1 MIRLLRVAIRQ
12 SAVTARSL
20 LSSIHFK
27 IGGKTMR
34 RAWAAHGLARV
45 VPALILAMTMSLFGV
60 PAQAGAEETGSI
72 SGTVTSSAGIS
83 VNRLHVT
90 VIGALDG
97 EHWGWASTS
106 ADGSYKVSGLPAGSY
121 LVRVSGGSSGGHD
134 TWYGGVT
141 RELAKPVLLA
151 SAQAVTG
158 IDVNLPLGGTI
169 SGKVSVP
176 EGFTFEKFTVHSYWE
191 ESHQNGPFSWVDAQG
206 NYLIKGLAPG
216 TYTLYF
222 YPHNLDLL
230 PLDYGR
236 EPSKRPTPFTISG
249 PEAVTGIDAYIR
261 KASVIE
267 GTLTLPDGATTEGLR
282 VTARSLDNNV
292 VGHGTVG
299 PGSSYRITALIPGRY
314 RVKVSAG
321 ASGMV
326 DHWLSDGSSAGSATS
341 VSVGSEE
348 TARGINMS
356 LKTAPTFSDV
366 ADGLQFSEDI
376 RWLAAR
382 GVTEGFPDNTYK
394 PLETIHRDAM
404 AAFLY
409 RAAGRPEFVP
419 PAQSPFRDVSP
430 AAPFYKEITW
440 FNAAGITKGY
450 EDGTFRPLNAV
461 NRDAMA
467 AFLHRFSNHNSCI
480 RPREEVPVFT
490 DNPATGQ
497 FAADI
502 AWMSC
507 FGISTGFP
515 DGSYRPTEPVRRDA
529 MAAFLKRW
537 SEKAVFVSGLS

>member
-1 MIRLLRVAIRQ
+1 ML
-12 SAVTARSL
+12 
-20 LSSIHFK
+20 
-27 IGGKTMR
+27 
-34 RAWAAHGLARV
+34 RAWAAHGLTRV
-45 VPALILAMTMSLFGV
+45 LPALILAVTMSLFGI
-60 PAQAGAEETGSI
+60 PAQAEAEETGSI

-83 VNRLHVT
+83 VNWLNVT
-90 VIGALDG
+90 VIGTADG
-97 EHWGWASTS
+97 EQWAWARTA

-121 LVRVSGGSSGGHD
+121 VVRVSGGNSGGHD
-134 TWYGGVT
+134 TWYGGIT
-141 RELAKPVLLA
+141 RELAKPVQLA

-158 IDVNLPLGGTI
+158 IDVELPLGATI

-176 EGFTFEKFTVHSYWE
+176 EGFSFEKITVHSYRL
-191 ESHQNGPFSWVDAQG
+191 ESNQNGPYAWVDAQG

-222 YPHNLDLL
+222 YPQNRDLR
-230 PLDYGR
+230 PVDYGR
-236 EPSKRPTPFTISG
+236 EPSKLPTPFRISG
-249 PEAVTGIDAYIR
+249 PEAVTGIDAYLP
-261 KASVIE
+261 KSSVIE
-267 GTLTLPDGATTEGLR
+267 GELTLPEGATAEGLT
-282 VTARSLDNNV
+282 VTARSLDNNK
-292 VGHGTVG
+292 VGYGTVG
-299 PGSSYRITALIPGRY
+299 PGSSYRITGLLPDSY

-321 ASGMV
+321 TSGMI
-326 DHWLSDGSSAGSATS
+326 DQWFTDGTSAGSATN
-341 VSVGSEE
+341 VSVGPEE
-348 TARGINMS
+348 TTRGMNMS
-356 LKTAPTFSDV
+356 LKKAPAFSDV

-430 AAPFYKEITW
+430 TAPFYKEITW
-440 FNAAGITKGY
+440 FNSAGITKGY
-450 EDGTFRPLNAV
+450 EDGTFRPLDAV

-467 AFLHRFSNHNSCI
+467 AFLYRFSNKRYCDT
-480 RPREEVPVFT
+480 PKAEVPVFT

-497 FAADI
+497 FAEDI

-515 DGSYRPTEPVRRDA
+515 DGTYRPTEPVRRDA

-537 SEKAVFVSGLS
+537 SVRAVYESGLS